1 MAKRTSLL
9 GLITGLLIVL
19 SCTVALEITDIFTV
33 QSGSKDGG
41 CDDWAAVL
49 DDWLTECIWSLDTT
63 LDAIEQYNQQPSVRK
78 AMSAIFGIANR
89 GRISEGDGSSRAHAF
104 TEVKN
109 NIGWVRDFFRNE
121 KDNHGAPIYS
131 KDKFWLFCDSTFL
144 SLHEPTDPASDYE
157 GKEML
162 DQDDNPIRIVDV
174 PEYQNHLAEDANNRP
189 WWSGELTNLNAYYFT
204 EYGGN
209 YCYEDELGI
218 TAATLPLIRGDNG
231 QAVVPENGQV
241 ASVIL
246 CPYNFDVDNP
256 KPSSYLAANQLLESG
271 RNLADAIPR
280 SATLLHEAFHGLRGD
295 AFLAGD
301 AEKYDIATCLNLATS
316 DPSSARI
323 NPENYVYF
331 IAHMYHLFGTDEDG
345 APESIPTNWDFQLMG
360 RGSLLRVFDHSS
372 KQCVPT
378 PFDIRKRSNVD
389 ISMVN

>member
-1 MAKRTSLL
+1 MRATDHQELMLSPRSRVRANNSATLVFYIWLHITSASELPS
-9 GLITGLLIVL
+9 GLR
-19 SCTVALEITDIFTV
+19 A
-33 QSGSKDGG
+33 QM
-41 CDDWAAVL
+41 
-49 DDWLTECIWSLDTT
+49 WLTASPD
-63 LDAIEQYNQQPSVRK
+63 
-78 AMSAIFGIANR
+78 
-89 GRISEGDGSSRAHAF
+89 
-104 TEVKN
+104 

-301 AEKYDIATCLNLATS
+301 AEKCRYQSTTTS
-316 DPSSARI
+316 
-323 NPENYVYF
+323 
-331 IAHMYHLFGTDEDG
+331 
-345 APESIPTNWDFQLMG
+345 
-360 RGSLLRVFDHSS
+360 
-372 KQCVPT
+372 
-378 PFDIRKRSNVD
+378 
-389 ISMVN
+389 